1 VTLQTQTSLWKI
13 AAKLRDSLKHK
24 TISEKVKLPLL
35 LVDHQLRKSTGTE
48 RTTTMTSTVN
58 ALPLDAAVDTNVNVD
73 DIDTEI
79 AESIVGSEVVKDEHG
94 IDDDP
99 ISTSGLIVR
108 DNIVESKAPAP
119 TTKNTPT
126 DTAKSL
132 NESNNKIIKELDDE
146 TAKTFPQIVS

>member
-1 VTLQTQTSLWKI
+1 
-13 AAKLRDSLKHK
+13 
-24 TISEKVKLPLL
+24 
-35 LVDHQLRKSTGTE
+35 
-48 RTTTMTSTVN
+48 MTSTVN